1 MGKVSVEPRPRRLQ
15 PGQPDLTSSCRAHR
29 SCSNWGTTKQGRSW
43 GTSQEPPRNPR
54 NRICLHRPSCQG
66 RGRQR
71 GLDFTLTWRVG
82 GGRRTF
88 SWRYR
93 CAPLRWGAAASALT
107 VLWGKRR
114 APTRVPASQPAS
126 LGSEGQLFARAPR
139 QLPPGPARG
148 EEGAKAAPERNVP
161 PPRGWANG
169 CREDGLTPAARRPPA
184 PPHLLARGRGPR
196 ALSPAPQL
204 AVTWGWQPPPV
215 PSPPRPSARVRG
227 AGGAHLAPRRREGGR
242 ERSPWGGGGGGG
254 DAAAA
259 AAQVG
264 PRGRCEARR
273 GRAAWEGAA
282 SAGRA
287 CAAPGAFRASPRRG
301 ARRWGGGALGRAV
314 PRAARRFGRGQRRA
328 GGGWAGRAGWA
339 AVPGAP
345 RPSSARGSPT
355 SPAADGT
362 AMPVAS
368 PFLTLCYCCE
378 SEGLHSVGKTFK

>member
-15 PGQPDLTSSCRAHR
+15 PGQPDLTSSFRAHR

-242 ERSPWGGGGGGG
+242 ERSPWGGGG
-254 DAAAA
+254 DAAAAA

-273 GRAAWEGAA
+273 GGGGLRGRVPPQRGGLAPLPGRSGRPLGAVLGGEVAERWAEPSPGRRGGSAEG
-282 SAGRA
+282 SVGREAGER
-287 CAAPGAFRASPRRG
+287 GAQAGLRFLGRRGRVLRGDPRRV
-301 ARRWGGGALGRAV
+301 RLRMGR
-314 PRAARRFGRGQRRA
+314 QCLLLLL
-328 GGGWAGRAGWA
+328 
-339 AVPGAP
+339 
-345 RPSSARGSPT
+345 S
-355 SPAADGT
+355 
-362 AMPVAS
+362 
-368 PFLTLCYCCE
+368 
-378 SEGLHSVGKTFK
+378 